1 MAPMMKPNSKQ
12 FKVTYKDAEAPVL
25 VPVEYQMMKERGCSR
40 SDLHKIAI
48 REMHN
53 RRQRQLYILFEI
65 KMKNLQVP
73 PITYEMARSLV
84 KVMKVRNANDVAKAL
99 IEQEFKKRGL

>member
-1 MAPMMKPNSKQ
+1 MMKPNAKQ

-25 VPVEYQMMKERGCSR
+25 VPVEYQMMKEIGCSR

-53 RRQRQLYILFEI
+53 RRQRSTLHFIWG
-65 KMKNLQVP
+65 K
-73 PITYEMARSLV
+73 YEKSSGATNHLWDG
-84 KVMKVRNANDVAKAL
+84 KVASQSD
-99 IEQEFKKRGL
+99 EG

>member
-1 MAPMMKPNSKQ
+1 MMKPNSKQ

-25 VPVEYQMMKERGCSR
+25 VPVEYQMMREIGCSR

-53 RRQRQLYILFEI
+53 RRQQSTLHFIWGKKWRIFRSHQSH
-65 KMKNLQVP
+65 MKWLG
-73 PITYEMARSLV
+73 R
-84 KVMKVRNANDVAKAL
+84 
-99 IEQEFKKRGL
+99 

>member
-1 MAPMMKPNSKQ
+1 MMKPNSKQ

-25 VPVEYQMMKERGCSR
+25 VPVEYQMMKEIGCRPKSI
-40 SDLHKIAI
+40 LHKIAI
-48 REMHN
+48 RAMHN
-53 RRQRQLYILFEI
+53 RRQQSTLDILFVK

-84 KVMKVRNANDVAKAL
+84 KPMKVEKS
-99 IEQEFKKRGL
+99 K

>member
-1 MAPMMKPNSKQ
+1 MMKPNAKQ

-25 VPVEYQMMKERGCSR
+25 VPVEYQMMKEIGCSR

-53 RRQRQLYILFEI
+53 RRQRSTLHFIWG
-65 KMKNLQVP
+65 K
-73 PITYEMARSLV
+73 YEESSGSANHLWDG
-84 KVMKVRNANDVAKAL
+84 KVASQSD
-99 IEQEFKKRGL
+99 ES

>member
-1 MAPMMKPNSKQ
+1 MYLRLIPSEKSKALDPDLMTLTNQYHQKNTCMSPMMKPNAKQ

-25 VPVEYQMMKERGCSR
+25 VPVEYQMMKEIGCSR

-53 RRQRQLYILFEI
+53 RRQRSTLHFI
-65 KMKNLQVP
+65 
-73 PITYEMARSLV
+73 
-84 KVMKVRNANDVAKAL
+84 
-99 IEQEFKKRGL
+99 

>member
-1 MAPMMKPNSKQ
+1 MAPIMKPNSKQ

-25 VPVEYQMMKERGCSR
+25 VPVEYQMMKEIGCSR

-53 RRQRQLYILFEI
+53 RRQQSTLHFI
-65 KMKNLQVP
+65 
-73 PITYEMARSLV
+73 
-84 KVMKVRNANDVAKAL
+84 
-99 IEQEFKKRGL
+99 